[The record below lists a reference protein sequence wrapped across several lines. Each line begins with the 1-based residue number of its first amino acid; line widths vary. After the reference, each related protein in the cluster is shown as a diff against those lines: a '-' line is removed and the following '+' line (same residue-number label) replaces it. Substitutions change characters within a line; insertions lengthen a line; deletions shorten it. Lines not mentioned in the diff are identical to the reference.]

1 MKYVR
6 MAIEKESPEQLGY
19 GKIKNNL
26 TETSVRDRNLKDLG
40 LVLDDLL
47 LPYGDHLGDPRL
59 RKMIAG
65 QSGIADPDSV
75 LVTGGAASALFL
87 VATSLL
93 ESGDHMVVVRPN
105 YGTNIETPKAIGADI
120 SYLDLV
126 FEEGFRVDLKKLESM
141 IRPDTKYISLT
152 NPHNPTGTMMSLAQ
166 LKEVIGIAEKHD
178 KWLLIDETYRDMFKG
193 EVLPVA
199 ASLSKKVISVSSLSK
214 TYGIP
219 GVRIGWAIC
228 QDRAM
233 MDLLLCAK
241 EQVCIGGSVVDE
253 YIGYVALSQKKEWI
267 AENDA
272 TIKRRFEIVKEWI
285 ENEDL
290 MEWVEPQAASTCF
303 PRIKSSVDL
312 DIEKFYQIMNHKY
325 GTYVGPGHWFGQ
337 DKRYLRIGYAWPLD
351 DELKEGLAGISAAI
365 REAMK

>member
-6 MAIEKESPEQLGY
+6 MSIEKESPEQFGY
-19 GKIKNNL
+19 EKIKNNL

-40 LVLDDLL
+40 LVLDDMI

-59 RKMIAG
+59 RKLIAHE
-65 QSGIADPDSV
+65 SGIKDPDLV

-93 ESGDHMVVVRPN
+93 EKGDHVIVARPN
-105 YGTNIETPKAIGADI
+105 YGTNIETPRAIGADI
-120 SYLDLV
+120 SYLDQV
-126 FEEGFRVDLKKLESM
+126 FEEGFRVDIGKLEGM
-141 IRPDTKYISLT
+141 IRRDTKYISLT
-152 NPHNPTGTMMSLAQ
+152 NPHNPTGTMMSLAE
-166 LKEVIGIAEKHD
+166 LREVIAIAEKHD
-178 KWLLIDETYRDMFKG
+178 KWLLVDETYRDMFKG

-199 ASLSKKVISVSSLSK
+199 ASLGKKVISISSLSK

-219 GVRIGWAIC
+219 GIRIGWAVC
-228 QDRAM
+228 QDREM

-267 AENDA
+267 VQNDR
-272 TIKRRFEIVKEWI
+272 TIAARFAVVKEWI
-285 ENEDL
+285 KKEEL

-303 PRIKSSVDL
+303 PRVKHSVDL
-312 DIEKFYQIMNHKY
+312 DIEKFYRILNDKY
-325 GTYVGPGHWFGQ
+325 GTFVGPGHWFEQ
-337 DKRYLRIGYAWPLD
+337 DRRFMRIGYAWPLEE
-351 DELKEGLAGISAAI
+351 ELKAGLEGISKALREAI
-365 REAMK
+365 R